1 MELRILVLFFL
12 LTISCFGQDK
22 KSKAD
27 NLFFGYAYKQAIA
40 EYKKEMAK
48 TKLDNQ
54 QYLNLADAYLKTGDY
69 KNAATTYTLV
79 YKRDST
85 LSNHNFNKMLLSI
98 ARTDGMERVNA
109 YLATKKALL
118 PAEWIENANFNA
130 ELLDSDG
137 GDGLKYEILNIR
149 GNSAQADFS
158 PTFYGEKLLFTSSR
172 SQKSKDLYIPS
183 GESFMDIFIGRVSQ
197 NGDILNANAF
207 NDMPPSKFHEATPFY
222 SQELE
227 SIFYML
233 SNAEDGEL
241 SFDENGKNALAI
253 GMVDQKGVFKY
264 LLRDLGTS
272 FYYPFY
278 DAPTGKLY
286 FSANFGDSYG
296 GTDIYYVYT
305 NQGQI
310 MSAPVNLGPRINTAG
325 NEIAPFVFDNS
336 LYFSSDVFY
345 GLGGMDIYRSN
356 LMPDDSF
363 SIPVNLGREINSTYD
378 DFGFI
383 IKDSSTGGLMGYF
396 ASNREGGKGKDDI
409 YSFSV
414 SEKPGLKTLVLSGT
428 VAKPSGT
435 AIDRAAVRV
444 YDMQME
450 LLKEVYTNENG
461 QYQLEIP
468 WRDSILVGAAKE
480 RFSTYTEALEGKSL
494 NAANNGKLHIALT
507 QLEDLLTER
516 EGQKVIKL
524 NKFFFDR
531 YKNIITPGIALEL
544 DKVVE
549 AVKNFPKLQLRIET
563 HTDSRGGGSAN
574 LKLSQ
579 QRADAIKKY
588 LLDKG
593 VSPSN
598 ILYTVGY
605 GEDKIL
611 NNCTNGVYC
620 LEMLHQQNDRSLIV
634 VLNYDLLF

>member
-48 TKLDNQ
+48 TQLDNQ

-444 YDMQME
+444 YDIQME
-450 LLKEVYTNENG
+450 LLKEVYTSENG
-461 QYQLEIP
+461 QYHLEIP

-480 RFSTYTEALEGKSL
+480 RFSSFTKALDGKSL
-494 NAANNGKLHIALT
+494 QAVNNGRLNISLT
-507 QLEDLLTER
+507 QLEDLIAEK
-516 EGQKVIKL
+516 EGQTVIKL
-524 NKFFFDR
+524 NKFLFDR
-531 YKNIITPGIALEL
+531 SKSTITPEIAGEL
-544 DKVVE
+544 DKVVA
-549 AVKNFPKLQLRIET
+549 AVKDFPKLQLRIES
-563 HTDSRGGGSAN
+563 HTDSRGGSSTN
-574 LKLSQ
+574 FKLSQ

-588 LLDKG
+588 LLDNG
-593 VSPSN
+593 VSTSN